1 MAAPVRRDQ
10 GLTAEVLRLRQRDE
24 SEAQA
29 ALAAAQQALS
39 EASAAC
45 DAAKQAAQRAQ
56 QWAQAAE
63 QAFAGLQGSIAAAA
77 LQDHALRLRAAQ
89 QQRDTSERARVRAEA
104 TLAQCRHQLE
114 ACRQLFL
121 QRRGLR
127 EAAELHAEQQ
137 RAAARR
143 VRATRLRVIEEEA
156 RERFASAKRRGES

>member
-1 MAAPVRRDQ
+1 MAAAVRRDQ

-45 DAAKQAAQRAQ
+45 DAARQVAQ
-56 QWAQAAE
+56 QAQQRAQAAE
-63 QAFAGLQGSIAAAA
+63 QAFAGLQGSIAASA
-77 LQDHALRLRAAQ
+77 LHEHAQRLRAVQ
-89 QQRDTSERARVRAEA
+89 QQRETRERARVRAEA
-104 TLAQCRHQLE
+104 TLAQCRDALE

-137 RAAARR
+137 RALSRR